1 VQLQNLIYW
10 ENVGEGCGVCD
21 AIFFF
26 EGMCD
31 ANCTLGNQMPKLE
44 T

>member
-1 VQLQNLIYW
+1 MILRFNVQLQNLIYW

-21 AIFFF
+21 A
-26 EGMCD
+26 
-31 ANCTLGNQMPKLE
+31 NCKLGNQMPKLE